1 MAGEAANPAVQFVPV
16 PAAAVGQRID
26 NFLLARL
33 KGVPRSHIYRILRS
47 GEVRVNKGRV
57 QSDYRLRE
65 GDLVRIP
72 PVRQAE
78 PREPGLAPPALRRG
92 LEAAILYEDE
102 RLLAIDK
109 PAGLAVHGGSGLSF
123 GLIEAMRQLRP
134 GMELE
139 LVHRLDRDTSGCLL
153 LAKRSSTLRDLHRLI
168 RDQAVDKRYLAL
180 LTRPLPRAELTVDA
194 PLRKNTLKSGERV
207 VRVDRAEGKS
217 ARTRFRR
224 LRAYPGPGGV
234 LELVEARL
242 MTGRTHQIRVH
253 AAHLGAPIA
262 GDEKYGD
269 EPINQALRPLG
280 LRRLFL
286 HAADLSLQPA
296 HLPGP
301 LRLQAPLPPELQAV
315 LARLEEMAKKE

>member
-1 MAGEAANPAVQFVPV
+1 MPGESPSLGVQLVPV

-57 QSDYRLRE
+57 RSDYRLRD
-65 GDLVRIP
+65 GDLVRLP
-72 PVRQAE
+72 PLRLAE
-78 PREPGLAPPALRRG
+78 PRAPGLAPSALLRG

-139 LVHRLDRDTSGCLL
+139 LVHRLDRDTSGGLL
-153 LAKRSSTLRDLHRLI
+153 LAKRSRTLRDRHRLI
-168 RDQAVDKRYLAL
+168 RDQAIDKRYLAL
-180 LTRPLPRAELTVDA
+180 LTRPLSRAELTVDA
-194 PLRKNTLKSGERV
+194 PLLKNTLKSGERV
-207 VRVDRAEGKS
+207 VRVDQAEGKPS
-217 ARTRFRR
+217 RTRLRR
-224 LRAYPGPGGV
+224 LQGYSGPRGN

-242 MTGRTHQIRVH
+242 VTGRTHQIRVH
-253 AAHLGAPIA
+253 AAHLGAPLA

-269 EPINQALRPLG
+269 ELINQALRPLG

-286 HAADLSLQPA
+286 HAAELSLQPA

-315 LARLEEMAKKE
+315 LARLEEMARKE